1 MRIMSVVGARPNF
14 IKLAPVHRALAQR
27 GDVEHVIV
35 HTGQHYDEGLSGSFF
50 SELAL
55 PAPQYNLGVGSGTH
69 GKQTAAILERCE
81 AVCQDLAPDWVLVY
95 GDVNSTVAGALAAV
109 KLGIKVAHVE
119 AGLRSGDRAMPEEH
133 NRIVTDHLADLLL
146 APSRDAVANLLREGV
161 PADRIRFVGNVMI
174 DALVAALPTARA
186 LRAAERRGLTAG
198 SYALVTL
205 HRPSN
210 VDHPQGLVE
219 LVGALDT
226 IAGHLPVVFPVHP
239 RARHRLEEQGLAARL
254 ARVHLLEPLPYLE
267 MLSLVDSA
275 RLVITDSG
283 GLQEETTFLG
293 VPCLTVRANTER
305 PITITQGTNRLVA
318 DARALVAAVLNGA
331 RRQRPGAAG
340 SPGAPRAIERWDGHA
355 AERIA
360 AVLCANEQ
368 FGW

>member
-1 MRIMSVVGARPNF
+1 
-14 IKLAPVHRALAQR
+14 
-27 GDVEHVIV
+27 
-35 HTGQHYDEGLSGSFF
+35 
-50 SELAL
+50 
-55 PAPQYNLGVGSGTH
+55 
-69 GKQTAAILERCE
+69 
-81 AVCQDLAPDWVLVY
+81 
-95 GDVNSTVAGALAAV
+95 
-109 KLGIKVAHVE
+109 
-119 AGLRSGDRAMPEEH
+119 
-133 NRIVTDHLADLLL
+133 
-146 APSRDAVANLLREGV
+146 
-161 PADRIRFVGNVMI
+161 MI

-340 SPGAPRAIERWDGHA
+340 APGAPRAIERWDGHA